1 MSETSDDLSA
11 IAWVH
16 EELRKSLEAA
26 HKALRRFGKEVEAAG
41 GSDIDAIDPAVLR
54 AARAQLHQGVG
65 ALELVGLP
73 ACALL
78 LRSSESLVQKA
89 ASRPQMLTPAVIA
102 DIERA
107 SFALLD
113 YLARLLAGKPV
124 SPLAL
129 FPQYRAVQDAAESN
143 RVHPA
148 DLWSVDWRWREV
160 GADGASC
167 AALSGARRARGRA
180 AGAHARQAAPAGCRA

>member
-11 IAWVH
+11 VAWVH
-16 EELRKSLEAA
+16 EELRKSLESA
-26 HKALRRFGKEVEAAG
+26 HKSLRRFAKEAGAAAS
-41 GSDIDAIDPAVLR
+41 SDVDAIDPSVLR

-73 ACALL
+73 ACALV

-89 ASRPQMLTPAVIA
+89 VARPQLLTPAVIA

-113 YLARLLAGKPV
+113 YL
-124 SPLAL
+124 
-129 FPQYRAVQDAAESN
+129 
-143 RVHPA
+143 
-148 DLWSVDWRWREV
+148 
-160 GADGASC
+160 
-167 AALSGARRARGRA
+167 
-180 AGAHARQAAPAGCRA
+180 